1 MKISRKVAAG
11 LVTVVSLCLQTEGS
25 AQEST
30 KQSGMPEAK
39 YEVRLEK
46 SVMIP
51 MRDGIRLS
59 TDLYFPVNA
68 NEKLPVIL
76 QRNPYNKKRD
86 RERTPT
92 QESYWWASQGYVFA
106 KQDSRGKYESEGVYS
121 PPHGHEATDG
131 YDTVDWLARQSWSN
145 GKIGTTGCS
154 YGGETQM
161 LQAPLRH
168 PNLTAIIPGAAG
180 GLIGA
185 ANGKY
190 NYWAGFK
197 GGVLDHRAGMSWYS
211 RAGMKYSFKPPPG
224 LSDEEVRKIREF
236 FEPNAQYLPEMDWDK
251 LVWHLPLV
259 DVMNAAGAAPNDW
272 VKLVSTDFGDP
283 WWHEEMGFY
292 DGMEKFNV
300 PAIHMSSFFDLS
312 VDDTAFGFNYFR
324 ENAVSETAANNQF
337 LILAPTGHCGWGRA
351 TEHTMVGDLDI
362 GDARRDWR
370 EMYLKWYD
378 FWLKGIEN
386 GITDMPKVQYY
397 VMGRAEWRSSD
408 VWPLPETQYTKY
420 YLHSD
425 GGANSRFGDGRLSTK
440 MPDDEPSDTYTYDPE
455 NPVPSVGGTRILS
468 GARDQARVEVRNDV
482 LVYTTAALEEGIELT
497 GPITAILYISSTAKD
512 TDFTAKL
519 VDVYPDGKAYNI
531 QDGILRARYREGFT
545 RKVWMEKGQ
554 VYKIRVDLS
563 ITSRFF
569 EQGHKIRLQI
579 SSSNFPNFERNLN
592 TGGNNYDETEWVVAE
607 NTVHHSRR
615 YPSHLVL
622 PVIPQQGN

>member
-1 MKISRKVAAG
+1 MRKLWLLLAILPCIVFASEN
-11 LVTVVSLCLQTEGS
+11 TVR
-25 AQEST
+25 AQ
-30 KQSGMPEAK
+30 QVDGP

-46 SVMIP
+46 SVMVPI
-51 MRDGIRLS
+51 RDGTRLS

-68 NEKLPVIL
+68 DGQLPAIL
-76 QRNPYNKKRD
+76 QRNPYNKMGA

-92 QESYWWASQGYVFA
+92 QESYWWASHGYVFV

-131 YDTVDWLARQSWSN
+131 YDTVDWLAEQSWSN

-161 LQAPLRH
+161 LQAPLMH

-197 GGVLDHRAGMSWYS
+197 GGVFDLLSSASWYP

-224 LSDEEVRKIREF
+224 LSDKEVRKIREF
-236 FEPNAQYLPEMDWDK
+236 FEPNAQYLPEIDWDT
-251 LVWHLPLV
+251 LVWYLPIIDL
-259 DVMNAAGAAPNDW
+259 MKEAGAAPNDW
-272 VKLVSTDFGDP
+272 DKLVSTDFGDP

-292 DGMEKFNV
+292 DGTEKFNV
-300 PAIHMSSFFDLS
+300 PAIHMSSFYDLS

-324 ENAVSETAANNQF
+324 ENSVSETSANNQF

-362 GDARRDWR
+362 GDARRDWNK
-370 EMYLKWYD
+370 MYLQWYD
-378 FWLKGIEN
+378 YWLKGIEN

-397 VMGRAEWRSSD
+397 VMGRGEWHSSD
-408 VWPLPETQYTKY
+408 VWPLAETQYTKY
-420 YLHSD
+420 YLNSD
-425 GGANSRFGDGRLSTK
+425 GDANSRFGDGELSTN
-440 MPDDEPSDTYTYDPE
+440 MPGNEPSDSYTYDPG
-455 NPVPSVGGTRILS
+455 NPVLSAGGTRSLS
-468 GARDQARVEVRNDV
+468 GARDQAKVEVRNDV
-482 LVYTTAALEEGIELT
+482 LVYTSPALREGFELT
-497 GPITAILYISSTAKD
+497 GPITAILYVSSTAKD

-545 RKVWMEKGQ
+545 RKVLMEEGE
-554 VYKIRVDLS
+554 VYKIQIDLS
-563 ITSRFF
+563 ITSKYIER
-569 EQGHKIRLQI
+569 GHKIRLQV

-592 TGGNNYDETEWVVAE
+592 TGGNNYDETEWVVAD
-607 NTVHHSRR
+607 NTIHHSRE
-615 YPSHLVL
+615 YPSHVIL
-622 PVIPQQGN
+622 PVIPKTND